1 MLLSIEIMITFP
13 LTPPISPHSS
23 LLSSVLTPHS
33 SLQSSLLNPQSSK
46 LRPLPTILVTIVFGY
61 LVLVTGKPIIMP
73 VVVAAFIATIIN
85 PLVVRLENWKINRMV
100 ATIAILVTGLMFIPL
115 FVFVVFKQGEAIA
128 ADLPEITGKLNTWYQ
143 GIILF
148 LDQQLGINAVEQ
160 AEYIQQG
167 IERLFSSSGAL
178 IQGTMNATA
187 NMLAYFALMPIYIF
201 FMILYKERFSDFLIA
216 MHEPDERN
224 RVDDMIEKVEGVVQ
238 NYVAGLALVVAIM
251 AVLNVTGLLL
261 LGIPY
266 AVFFGILAALLAIIP
281 YVGVLVGAV
290 PPLLIALLMTDSLF
304 YPAGVI
310 VLFVIVQTL
319 EGNVITPKIIGEKVS
334 VNALAAILALVVGG
348 FLWGAVGMILSIPLL
363 GVAKV
368 VLKTTKGGRPWAELM
383 G

>member
-1 MLLSIEIMITFP
+1 MLHLATA
-13 LTPPISPHSS
+13 LVAV
-23 LLSSVLTPHS
+23 VL
-33 SLQSSLLNPQSSK
+33 
-46 LRPLPTILVTIVFGY
+46 GY
-61 LVLVTGKPIIMP
+61 LILITGKPILMP
-73 VVVAAFIATIIN
+73 LVVAAFLSIIIN
-85 PLVVRLENWKINRMV
+85 PLVVRLEKWKINRMV
-100 ATIAILVTGLMFIPL
+100 ATIAILLTGLMFIPL

-201 FMILYKERFSDFLIA
+201 FMILYKERFRSFLIA
-216 MHEPDERN
+216 MYKPFVRDQVDET
-224 RVDDMIEKVEGVVQ
+224 IGKVEEVVQ
-238 NYVAGLALVVAIM
+238 NYVAGLALVVIIVS
-251 AVLNVTGLLL
+251 VLNVSGLLL

-281 YVGVLVGAV
+281 YLGVLIGSI
-290 PPLLIALLMTDSLF
+290 PPVIIALLMTDSLF
-304 YPAGVI
+304 YPLGVI
-310 VLFVIVQTL
+310 VLFIVVQTL
-319 EGNVITPKIIGEKVS
+319 EGNFITPKVIGDKVS
-334 VNALAAILALVVGG
+334 VNPFAAIVALVTGG
-348 FLWGAVGMILSIPLL
+348 FVWGAIGMILAIPLL
-363 GVAKV
+363 GVVKV
-368 VLKTTKGGRPWAELM
+368 IVNTMKGGSPWVRLI